1 MYTADS
7 HITNLDEV
15 KAFFSHVVSLIGDEW
30 HPDDKYS
37 FYLDVKTKEPV
48 LTTDQQALYDRLQ
61 AECFAVCEAADED
74 IYDLGWE
81 VIEKKMK
88 LECKN
93 ISVCIN
99 KLKTANI
106 KKGVLLTD
114 YISTSYK
121 ERLFFVQEPPFLAS
135 KTIVSCA

>member
-15 KAFFSHVVSLIGDEW
+15 KAFFRHVVSLIGDEW

-48 LTTDQQALYDRLQ
+48 LTIDQQALYDRLQ
-61 AECFAVCEAADED
+61 AECFAVCEAVDED

-88 LECKN
+88 L
-93 ISVCIN
+93 
-99 KLKTANI
+99 
-106 KKGVLLTD
+106 
-114 YISTSYK
+114 
-121 ERLFFVQEPPFLAS
+121 
-135 KTIVSCA
+135 

>member
-74 IYDLGWE
+74 IYELGWE

-88 LECKN
+88 L
-93 ISVCIN
+93 
-99 KLKTANI
+99 
-106 KKGVLLTD
+106 
-114 YISTSYK
+114 
-121 ERLFFVQEPPFLAS
+121 
-135 KTIVSCA
+135 

>member
-48 LTTDQQALYDRLQ
+48 FTTDQQALYDRLQ

-88 LECKN
+88 L
-93 ISVCIN
+93 
-99 KLKTANI
+99 
-106 KKGVLLTD
+106 
-114 YISTSYK
+114 
-121 ERLFFVQEPPFLAS
+121 
-135 KTIVSCA
+135 